1 MFLKVSFWLCSF
13 FVLLIGHLSAQE
25 HVLVDM
31 AKISPLPDVE
41 FYDVKE
47 DRGHFIWLAA
57 DKGLFKY
64 NGIDYAKII
73 HPEQKG
79 NSFFQLQEDYQG
91 VLWCNNIYGQI
102 FFYKNDSLQ
111 LFYDANKLVNG
122 QLAPFFVS
130 KNKVTV
136 YAKSGAYEI
145 SKANKEVKQIFK
157 GKFFFANRDKQDS
170 YVFIGESKASS
181 KYSVCKISDGRI
193 ETLLKLN
200 FNQII
205 DNHKVYAF
213 GEKVLVSFSINNFNR
228 FYLMNKQ
235 TEGHQVLET
244 PKELRH
250 QKLYK
255 IILLNDKYWFLTP
268 SGIYVFGLEKNQF
281 QFVEQIMPNESV
293 TNVEI
298 DFNNNYWFT
307 TLDNGVFVIPNI
319 HIKKVSLKNEKSKF
333 TVACALDGNRFV
345 LGTKDGQ
352 LLFYDNHQ
360 YIKTLRL
367 PGPKIIGSLYYYAEQ
382 QKLIVSINASE
393 SYVVNLENYN
403 ISHAKNKYAV
413 GKAFADLG
421 NGNLLYGN
429 YKEAI
434 VYNKTFITDSTR
446 LVSTKRVISA
456 LNLNS
461 NQFLIGHIDGLKLY
475 DKQTLSAKEIKYKT
489 KNILV
494 NSMAR
499 TGNLAWLATLHSGL
513 LMLED
518 SRLEGVKIPRFNA
531 NSQINKLV
539 AKDDFLWMSTDH
551 VLYRYNYTNN
561 QLNEVG
567 SQSGLKGS
575 INNFIVTQNYVVV
588 VQPSGFYLLSNSSQ
602 TFKDYKTSK
611 VAVHRIAIQDRDTV
625 VSSAYTLPYDQNK
638 IEIEFHSNGYQSN
651 NYVNYQYRMQPL
663 DSSWHDASIGRNT
676 VTFNSL
682 PNGQYSFEVKGK
694 NINSEQPVSAAPI
707 TFVIKQPYW
716 ETWWFYG
723 LLTGGMFWLIW
734 LYFKWRL
741 KKKESERIAEI
752 DKILIDKKNTNLRLE
767 NLRSQMNPHFIF
779 NALNS
784 IQDYIIS
791 NEKELASSYLVK
803 FSRLIRMYLDYSQQ
817 NEITLEEELNA
828 LKLYLELEK
837 VRFEDELEYTISVD
851 NQLKT
856 KQIKVPSLF
865 IQPYVENALKHGL
878 LHKLNDRKLHI
889 EAKIIQQNKLEI
901 TVEDNGIGREQ
912 SEKLKRPN
920 QQHKPF
926 ATKANEERVHLYKN
940 KLKRDIAITTNDLYD
955 ENDVAVGTKVVI
967 TMPIH

>member
-1 MFLKVSFWLCSF
+1 
-13 FVLLIGHLSAQE
+13 
-25 HVLVDM
+25 M

-47 DRGHFIWLAA
+47 DRDHFIWLAA

-64 NGIDYAKII
+64 NGTDYVKIT
-73 HPEQKG
+73 HTEQKG
-79 NSFFQLQEDYQG
+79 NSFFQLQEDHQG

-122 QLAPFFVS
+122 QLVPFFVS

-136 YAKSGAYEI
+136 YTKSGAYEI
-145 SKANKEVKQIFK
+145 SKTNKEVKQIFK
-157 GKFFFANRDKQDS
+157 GEFFFAHRDKQDS
-170 YVFIGESKASS
+170 YVVMGESESAP
-181 KYSVCKISDGRI
+181 KYSVCRISDDKI
-193 ETLLKLN
+193 ETLLKLD

-213 GEKVLVSFSINNFNR
+213 GEKVLVSFSINNFNW
-228 FYLMNKQ
+228 FYLINKQ
-235 TEGHQVLET
+235 TKGHQILET
-244 PKELRH
+244 PKELRY

-255 IILLNDKYWFLTP
+255 IIQLNDKYWFLTP

-307 TLDNGVFVIPNI
+307 TLDSGVFVIPNI

-352 LLFYDNHQ
+352 LLFYDNYQH
-360 YIKTLRL
+360 IKTLRL

-393 SYVVNLENYN
+393 SYVVELENYN
-403 ISHAKNKYAV
+403 ITHAKNKYAV

-434 VYNKTFITDSTR
+434 VYNKTFTTDSTR
-446 LVSTKRVISA
+446 LVSNKRVKSA
-456 LNLNS
+456 LNLNT

-489 KNILV
+489 KSILV
-494 NSMAR
+494 NSMAL
-499 TGNLAWLATLHSGL
+499 TGKVAWLATLHNGL
-513 LMLED
+513 LKLED
-518 SRLEGVKIPRFNA
+518 NHLEVSKIPRFKASNQV
-531 NSQINKLV
+531 NQLV
-539 AKDDFLWMSTDH
+539 AKEDFLWMATDH
-551 VLYRYNYTNN
+551 LLYRYNYTNN

-567 SQSGLKGS
+567 SQSGLKGI
-575 INNFIVTQNYVVV
+575 INNFIITQNYVVI
-588 VQPSGFYLLSNSSQ
+588 VQPNGFYLLPNSSQ

-651 NYVNYQYRMQPL
+651 NYVNYHYRMQPL
-663 DSSWHDASIGRNT
+663 DSSWHDASNGSNT

-682 PNGQYSFEVKGK
+682 PNGQYSFEIKAK
-694 NINSEQPVSAAPI
+694 NINSEQTVSAAPI

-784 IQDYIIS
+784 IQDYIVS

-803 FSRLIRMYLDYSQQ
+803 FSRLIRMYLDYSQE
-817 NEITLEEELNA
+817 NEITLREELTA

-837 VRFEDELEYTISVD
+837 VRFEDQLEYKIKIDD
-851 NQLKT
+851 NLKT
-856 KQIKVPSLF
+856 NQIKVPSLF

-878 LHKLNDRKLHI
+878 LHKANNRILKV
-889 EAKIIQQNKLEI
+889 EAKKQPNNKLQI
-901 TVEDNGIGREQ
+901 TIEDNGIGREHA
-912 SEKLKRPN
+912 EFKKRPN

-926 ATKANEERVHLYKN
+926 ATRANQERVHLYKN
-940 KLKRDIAITTNDLYD
+940 KLKRDITIHVEDLKD
-955 ENDVAVGTKVVI
+955 KNSHPTGTKVTI
-967 TMPIH
+967 ILPIQ